1 MSQKITAIF
10 TDIGGVLLTNGWDR
24 KARAEA
30 VEKFKLNAA
39 ELEDRHHLT
48 FDTYESGKLLLDEYL
63 DRIVFYEPRSFSK
76 ETFKQF
82 MYNYSQPYED
92 MIQLLKKLKAQYQ
105 LKTVVVSNEGR
116 ELNRYRIE
124 TFQLTGFIDFF
135 VSSSFVHLRKPDVD
149 IFKVALDMAQVP
161 LEQILYIDDRPL
173 FVQVAQGLGIKG
185 IIHRNY
191 GQTKQE
197 LAAYGLVV

>member
-1 MSQKITAIF
+1 MAQKITALF

-24 KARAEA
+24 NARAEA
-30 VEKFKLNAA
+30 VKQFQLDAA

-48 FDTYESGKLLLDEYL
+48 FDTYEEGKLLLDEYL

-82 MYNYSQPYED
+82 MYDYSRPYD
-92 MIQLLKKLKAQYQ
+92 TMIQLLKKLKEKYN

-116 ELNRYRIE
+116 ELNQYRIE
-124 TFQLTGFIDFF
+124 TFQLNTFIDFF
-135 VSSSFVHLRKPDVD
+135 VSSSFVHFRKPDAD

-161 LEQILYIDDRPL
+161 LDQILYIDDRPL
-173 FVQVAQGLGIKG
+173 FVQVAEGLGIKG

-191 GQTKQE
+191 EATKSE
-197 LAAYGLVV
+197 LATYGLTL